1 MSAVPESRTATEPI
15 DPHAIRVLVTGFGPF
30 YKFNENPSWL
40 AARPLHNTTLYTDP
54 PFDLAADGETIIT
67 DEMEQMAPK
76 PQLIHITAIQ
86 IPVSYQAVLAVT
98 PGLYAR
104 PPALPK
110 PTDPT
115 IVMPPPP
122 PNGYDFMFHIGV
134 AGRGP
139 LRIEKLSH
147 KFGYRMKD
155 AEGHY
160 APTVHLPKEGPRDPA
175 EASEVERMEQYLGLV
190 SSPSAH
196 GPSGDHVVTES
207 PEVPPNRGFGK
218 GYETFPEEL
227 HTDIDVPKLIVH
239 LKEGGIEQVYS
250 SMDAG
255 HYICDFIFY
264 CSLAEAKRVSSRQEK
279 FKDRGSP
286 TKSTPVLFMHCP
298 PVGQP
303 LATEEVTEAIRRV
316 ISYVCSRLSQ

>member
-1 MSAVPESRTATEPI
+1 
-15 DPHAIRVLVTGFGPF
+15 
-30 YKFNENPSWL
+30 
-40 AARPLHNTTLYTDP
+40 
-54 PFDLAADGETIIT
+54 
-67 DEMEQMAPK
+67 MEQMAPK

-239 LKEGGIEQVYS
+239 LKEGGIEVSIALLPVAAARSLTIVQCACSKCTRPWTRDTTSATLYS
-250 SMDAG
+250 TARSQRRSACRRG
-255 HYICDFIFY
+255 
-264 CSLAEAKRVSSRQEK
+264 RRSSRTE
-279 FKDRGSP
+279 DR
-286 TKSTPVLFMHCP
+286 
-298 PVGQP
+298 
-303 LATEEVTEAIRRV
+303 RRRARR
-316 ISYVCSRLSQ
+316 SSSCTALRSASHSLRKR